1 MPAALREE
9 RVSNK
14 HFAPSTLSGLLA
26 DALREWGGWLRG
38 FGRRQGR
45 AGQGTPRPPRPDQN
59 HINGEGFG
67 VLIIT
72 D

>member
-26 DALREWGGWLRG
+26 DALREWGRLAKRVWQAAG
-38 FGRRQGR
+38 QGR
-45 AGQGTPRPPRPDQN
+45 AGHPQTPEARPKPHQW
-59 HINGEGFG
+59 
-67 VLIIT
+67 
-72 D
+72 